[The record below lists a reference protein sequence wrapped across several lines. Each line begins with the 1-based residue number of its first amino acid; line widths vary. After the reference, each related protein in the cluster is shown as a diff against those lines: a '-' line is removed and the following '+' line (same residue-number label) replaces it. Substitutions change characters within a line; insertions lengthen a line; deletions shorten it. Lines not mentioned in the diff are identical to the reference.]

1 MPIAYQTTSIS
12 YTHSSGTS
20 EQTVFTFTPSANN
33 IVKGIWLDTT
43 NLTQNNTIRVKY
55 QIDGTNYRTFQTIS
69 WNTTMDD
76 GILIEGDIP
85 VAVSKALRVTMQ
97 SGTTEGANISI
108 SGEYWTESNGGAG
121 AVTFTYTVTN
131 SITSAALGNVEVWVT
146 SDSAGSNIIA
156 SGITNSSGQIIF
168 YLSNNT
174 TYYFWRKSN
183 LYTFTNPDQE
193 DVAV

>member
-1 MPIAYQTTSIS
+1 M
-12 YTHSSGTS
+12 
-20 EQTVFTFTPSANN
+20 
-33 IVKGIWLDTT
+33 DTT

-69 WNTTMDD
+69 WNTAMED

-97 SGTTEGANISI
+97 SGTTEGADRSI
-108 SGEYWTESNGGAG
+108 SGEYWVEGLGSG

-131 SITSAALGNVEVWVT
+131 SITSAAIGNVEVWVT
-146 SDSAGSNIIA
+146 TDSAGANIVA
-156 SGITNSSGQIIF
+156 SGITNSSGQVVL
-168 YLSNNT
+168 YLNNNS
-174 TYYFWRKSN
+174 TYFFWRKHSD
-183 LYTFTNPDQE
+183 YSFTNPDQE